1 MRTIPFAGGVV
12 DNGDGGTTSN
22 NNNKYREK
30 NVK

>member
-1 MRTIPFAGGVV
+1 MRAIPFAGGVG
-12 DNGDGGTTSN
+12 DNGGGGTTSN